1 MPNYAFK
8 CSYCK
13 REKEVF
19 LKIVDRNS
27 EVSCSACGTLMDR
40 LITPVAVMGD
50 FKPYTC
56 PITERLIEGR
66 RQHEENLKRH
76 GCRLKETGETTQ
88 FIKQKEKE
96 EADFDKKIER
106 EVEKQVALMP
116 AKKREVLFNEIASGV
131 ETTVVRQ

>member
-1 MPNYAFK
+1 
-8 CSYCK
+8 
-13 REKEVF
+13 
-19 LKIVDRNS
+19 
-27 EVSCSACGTLMDR
+27 
-40 LITPVAVMGD
+40 MGD

-56 PITERLIEGR
+56 PITEKLVEGR

-96 EADFDKKIER
+96 EADFDEKIER

-116 AKKREVLFNEIASGV
+116 AKKREILFNEIASGV